1 MEEVQ
6 KVSESAKAR
15 EGQLEAKVLKMQ
27 EDMFLS
33 EGKHKEVQFEGRLE
47 QHKFEEECLML
58 KKLLATS
65 EQALEVKKDLA
76 DWQDPFS
83 RDHSNVATRQAV
95 SATLE
100 EQLNESRQWFL
111 QLKSELQRKLEAI
124 EVANAGSAS
133 NLQKVS
139 QVEAL
144 LRNFNSEYQKDVKGH
159 LSTLTEKF
167 DKSRQE
173 LAEAERKETEIKKEV
188 EEAVRGRRSAEEVA
202 ESLQAQLRQ
211 KDDADEEARKS
222 QSEKQGLQTDQ
233 TELEKKTELMRQELN
248 AVQDESVMWQ
258 QKLSSSENRMAFARS
273 RFQKAIASEEEMESR
288 ETELKE
294 EVQEAVGEQRLAE
307 EAVNSLQARLEQ
319 KENELRQRQD
329 KLKET
334 AKAATDAEEETQ
346 KLRLEL
352 EAKIALQTEK
362 TELEVYAKLM
372 QEELNAAQAE
382 QVALRHTI
390 ERTETGE
397 GHLRQELAAEKAEKS
412 AECKRCPASKGEA
425 AQTTLADEKMRN
437 LEEAL
442 SKARS
447 QHDKELAASRGEI
460 EALEQKGFQ
469 KSFYRTLSQAQDK
482 ELAALR
488 EQIDVLERREQKR
501 QSAEEVWREYAIREL
516 VRHCEERNARDYC
529 AALERA
535 LAIGVPF
542 EKLPHVYSIQRVGKE
557 LQLPDMRC
565 GVVTMQLCLILD
577 YTSSMKEHVENVRMS
592 VAQIMDNIRNFQVPL
607 QPYAHV
613 ELEIGA
619 VAFNDWDT
627 GTVQRDRPVV
637 AAFGGKEIRKEHH
650 GSLTESDFNL
660 NGQFTKDSNK
670 IVAWMNQGLGD
681 GGMIPEEL
689 TGALLAASHLKW
701 SAHKRLAIAITN
713 APCHGKDYSNAPHD
727 DFCNSDS
734 GLTCTGVPEK
744 PLERLRDQGV
754 KVCLFH
760 TGQKTVTTM
769 CEKLQETLPDLVCE
783 KLVPT
788 EIAARVTSLL
798 EENLKLQPFTYLL
811 KPLLSSKQISEESPL
826 SHDIN
831 IEAGGMA
838 QKHHIGSSH
847 FLFLG
852 FENPVVSLRRPPDPT
867 LDVFFQSASDKVPID
882 GVFGEKSYI
891 LTIEPKEESVL
902 KKDYAKHELGRS
914 FDEQNA
920 RNYRAAC
927 DLARSF
933 GVPIDEFPGVYRL
946 CWRQRWSEIAPALI
960 SAVEKKQQLE
970 PLKYSLELYDPY
982 NEKAEEIT
990 SDLMPTLEIDVE
1002 KEHIIRRRNISAQS
1016 LLFIHHMMDNAH
1028 PTDPT
1033 VCRVTVRRGADPNL
1047 DLFYQRS
1054 GTVEVDG
1061 TTSRRSCV
1069 IYMEP
1074 EKVCTVDV
1082 TTQDLKAQPQ
1092 ASRLKEEERILAALR
1107 DKLKPNRG
1115 G

>member
-1 MEEVQ
+1 MA
-6 KVSESAKAR
+6 KVRFSVAGDTTGGGAKLDLTVGDKVELAVSGKLASGVVRFLGTTDFAHGNWAGIRLDEPIGKNDGTVDGKFYFECERDHGLFAR
-15 EGQLEAKVLKMQ
+15 PDTMRKKAAGRFKEATKKVLKQ
-27 EDMFLS
+27 N
-33 EGKHKEVQFEGRLE
+33 EVLRSVEKRR
-47 QHKFEEECLML
+47 
-58 KKLLATS
+58 KKLQEVGKVEADEGLKQQLHTVRRATRVLANELLKRDSDLQGYNEYNQIKLRS
-65 EQALEVKKDLA
+65 EAEALEVAHAELA
-76 DWQDPFS
+76 LQFEEREAEYKAEQMQKELNRHRSESDG
-83 RDHSNVATRQAV
+83 
-95 SATLE
+95 LE
-100 EQLNESRQWFL
+100 HRAEMMQQ
-111 QLKSELQRKLEAI
+111 EL
-124 EVANAGSAS
+124 
-133 NLQKVS
+133 
-139 QVEAL
+139 
-144 LRNFNSEYQKDVKGH
+144 
-159 LSTLTEKF
+159 
-167 DKSRQE
+167 RQE
-173 LAEAERKETEIKKEV
+173 LAAAQEQCVFWQQMVGSDT
-188 EEAVRGRRSAEEVA
+188 EEADLRGLEE
-202 ESLQAQLRQ
+202 SR
-211 KDDADEEARKS
+211 KGADEM
-222 QSEKQGLQTDQ
+222 Q
-233 TELEKKTELMRQELN
+233 
-248 AVQDESVMWQ
+248 
-258 QKLSSSENRMAFARS
+258 
-273 RFQKAIASEEEMESR
+273 SR
-288 ETELKE
+288 EAELKE
-294 EVQEAVGEQRLAE
+294 EVQEAVEEKRSAE
-307 EAVNSLQARLEQ
+307 EVAKSLQARLEQ
-319 KENELRQRQD
+319 KEKELRRRQD
-329 KLKET
+329 EREEA

>member
-1 MEEVQ
+1 MQQELTASQEECVLHTEKASQLEEALSQVQSEHAICMSQKALEQLVAALKEESRQRQDELEEAAKAANDAGEEARKAKIARQTTQTELQQEAELVQQELNAVLSQQQHEQSAAQRAEAEASNLRLEMEEVQ

-319 KENELRQRQD
+319 KENELRQRQY

-501 QSAEEVWREYAIREL
+501 QSAEARWERLGALGRQGLIFDESNPIDKPSTL
-516 VRHCEERNARDYC
+516 IHLFERNA
-529 AALERA
+529 AATRNLHYMPFELSIGGCA
-535 LAIGVPF
+535 LA
-542 EKLPHVYSIQRVGKE
+542 SS
-557 LQLPDMRC
+557 
-565 GVVTMQLCLILD
+565 LC
-577 YTSSMKEHVENVRMS
+577 
-592 VAQIMDNIRNFQVPL
+592 A
-607 QPYAHV
+607 
-613 ELEIGA
+613 
-619 VAFNDWDT
+619 
-627 GTVQRDRPVV
+627 
-637 AAFGGKEIRKEHH
+637 
-650 GSLTESDFNL
+650 
-660 NGQFTKDSNK
+660 
-670 IVAWMNQGLGD
+670 
-681 GGMIPEEL
+681 
-689 TGALLAASHLKW
+689 
-701 SAHKRLAIAITN
+701 
-713 APCHGKDYSNAPHD
+713 
-727 DFCNSDS
+727 
-734 GLTCTGVPEK
+734 
-744 PLERLRDQGV
+744 
-754 KVCLFH
+754 
-760 TGQKTVTTM
+760 
-769 CEKLQETLPDLVCE
+769 
-783 KLVPT
+783 
-788 EIAARVTSLL
+788 
-798 EENLKLQPFTYLL
+798 
-811 KPLLSSKQISEESPL
+811 
-826 SHDIN
+826 
-831 IEAGGMA
+831 
-838 QKHHIGSSH
+838 
-847 FLFLG
+847 
-852 FENPVVSLRRPPDPT
+852 
-867 LDVFFQSASDKVPID
+867 
-882 GVFGEKSYI
+882 
-891 LTIEPKEESVL
+891 
-902 KKDYAKHELGRS
+902 
-914 FDEQNA
+914 
-920 RNYRAAC
+920 
-927 DLARSF
+927 
-933 GVPIDEFPGVYRL
+933 
-946 CWRQRWSEIAPALI
+946 
-960 SAVEKKQQLE
+960 
-970 PLKYSLELYDPY
+970 
-982 NEKAEEIT
+982 
-990 SDLMPTLEIDVE
+990 
-1002 KEHIIRRRNISAQS
+1002 
-1016 LLFIHHMMDNAH
+1016 
-1028 PTDPT
+1028 
-1033 VCRVTVRRGADPNL
+1033 
-1047 DLFYQRS
+1047 
-1054 GTVEVDG
+1054 
-1061 TTSRRSCV
+1061 
-1069 IYMEP
+1069 
-1074 EKVCTVDV
+1074 
-1082 TTQDLKAQPQ
+1082 
-1092 ASRLKEEERILAALR
+1092 
-1107 DKLKPNRG
+1107 
-1115 G
+1115 